1 MQQNCDED
9 TKGRLVDE
17 LLAHVES
24 MASLQFILRICP
36 FLFHPLKHVS
46 CMVSTEDKFF

>member
-24 MASLQFILRICP
+24 MEFLQFILRICP
-36 FLFHPLKHVS
+36 FLFHHLKHVS
-46 CMVSTEDKFF
+46 CIVSSEDKFF